1 MPELQMP
8 LQRESFEVQA
18 MCSLRSQTNRE
29 NIKYPLLSFL
39 FYGCLKIPFY
49 RCPVCGRVV
58 KRPSNI
64 YYCKKCGSSAIM
76 EEVSLSEVVAGLSP
90 LEREVWEYICT
101 SGKVTADELRSV
113 NPAYLG
119 AVGKLVSLGL
129 VERERLPWITYFYP
143 VIDILGEEA

>member
-1 MPELQMP
+1 
-8 LQRESFEVQA
+8 
-18 MCSLRSQTNRE
+18 
-29 NIKYPLLSFL
+29 
-39 FYGCLKIPFY
+39 
-49 RCPVCGRVV
+49 
-58 KRPSNI
+58 
-64 YYCKKCGSSAIM
+64 M

-101 SGKVTADELRSV
+101 SGKVTADELGSV

-143 VIDILGEEA
+143 VIDILGEET